1 MDKNEFIKSIIE
13 KKDFTSLNEKESKI
27 YVKYLSFIA
36 NEAVEIIKNKDED
49 FLREYKIIAELSLL
63 NKIKTRVKNDEKY
76 KIIDILFKT
85 AGKIDSE
92 RFEEIKMDI
101 IKLSSERIVQELK
114 DIKVLTYNNNKS
126 EIKEK
131 AKKIYDKNL
140 NIIFSDLFE
149 SEKLHFIK
157 NRYILDH
164 LFEFNFNVFN
174 FKIESALLI
183 VNKNNSNMALN
194 LSRNPETSFLNFIH
208 NIREPN
214 MSEIYENK
222 KLNEIELFDKIHMWK
237 KEKIKNMTKI
247 IKDDYDKEYVFN
259 CLNQNKNIED
269 LFNIENL
276 LKKRME
282 KEEQILK
289 IIFLTCIGYA
299 LESCTTKDEKELLEL
314 NISL

>member
-13 KKDFTSLNEKESKI
+13 KKDFCSLNEKENKMYI
-27 YVKYLSFIA
+27 KYLSFIA
-36 NEAVEIIKNKDED
+36 GESVEIIKNKDED
-49 FLREYKIIAELSLL
+49 FLREYKIIAEKALL
-63 NKIKTRVKNDEKY
+63 NKIKKKIKNHEKY
-76 KIIDILFKT
+76 KIIDLLFYT
-85 AGKIDSE
+85 AGKIDKE

-101 IKLSSERIVQELK
+101 IKLSAERIIQELK
-114 DIKVLTYNNNKS
+114 DIKVLTYNNKKA

-131 AKKIYDKNL
+131 AKKIYDQNL
-140 NIIFSDLFE
+140 NIILSDLFGF
-149 SEKLHFIK
+149 EKLYFIK
-157 NRYILDH
+157 NRHSLDH
-164 LFEFNFNVFN
+164 LFEFNFNLFN
-174 FKIESALLI
+174 LKIESALLI

-208 NIREPN
+208 NIKESN
-214 MSEIYENK
+214 TSEIYENK
-222 KLNEIELFDKIHMWK
+222 KLNETELFNKIHMWK

-247 IKDDYDKEYVFN
+247 IKDDYDKEYVFK

-269 LFNIENL
+269 LFNIDNL

-299 LESCTTKDEKELLEL
+299 LESCTTKNEKELLEL